1 MCQRRQSANER
12 VCEVMTKGRSWEGKQ
27 WQQFH
32 YSKVVMLEDGSFEP
46 AEKIHSMESNITI
59 LQIKLNPYV
68 NDCFI
73 LN

>member
-12 VCEVMTKGRSWEGKQ
+12 VCKVMTKGRSWERKQ

-46 AEKIHSMESNITI
+46 AEKIHSMESNGIANE
-59 LQIKLNPYV
+59 IK
-68 NDCFI
+68 
-73 LN
+73 